1 MKDLLHRACQ
11 LTANQK
17 RSMKSKG
24 YWSNAMQT
32 RETRP
37 KRQVVKYIF
46 LGQAKT
52 AGSGN
57 LQQIQRVT

>member
-1 MKDLLHRACQ
+1 
-11 LTANQK
+11 
-17 RSMKSKG
+17 MKSKG

-46 LGQAKT
+46 FGQAKT